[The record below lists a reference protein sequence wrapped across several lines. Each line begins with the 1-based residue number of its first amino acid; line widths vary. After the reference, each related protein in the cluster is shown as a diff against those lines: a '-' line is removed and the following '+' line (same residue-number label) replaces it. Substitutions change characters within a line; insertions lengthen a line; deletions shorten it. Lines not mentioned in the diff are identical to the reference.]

1 LGGKR
6 YPEEFKIEA
15 VKQVTDRGYKIG
27 EIATSLFYPSYQAP
41 KLLPN
46 ESEADFQSGLQSLL
60 SELDNPSPLAVALVS
75 QLNESLWWIRR
86 HTVDKELLLHEAMA
100 RLLSKAGDHW
110 DTYDYHKVSKALEH
124 CLNGSADKDEEAW
137 IDEILAES
145 KLTLSDL
152 RVRAFKDAARHIKMV
167 DDLIHRQH
175 QTIRH
180 LQRRIDSIDYK
191 SRLIKRMDL
200 ELAALESKQSAKGA
214 LTLDDKSS

>member
-1 LGGKR
+1 MLYNAHFGI
-6 YPEEFKIEA
+6 YVDVAMPIED
-15 VKQVTDRGYKIG
+15 KSK
-27 EIATSLFYPSYQAP
+27 SLLPFLSSP

-46 ESEADFQSGLQSLL
+46 ESEAEFQSGLQSLL

-100 RLLSKAGDHW
+100 RILSKGGIYTK
-110 DTYDYHKVSKALEH
+110 TYDNSKVSEALENY
-124 CLNGSADKDEEAW
+124 LDGSAGKDEAEW
-137 IDEILAES
+137 IRDILTES
-145 KLTLSDL
+145 KVTLSDL

-180 LQRRIDSIDYK
+180 LQRSIDSIDYK

-200 ELAALESKQSAKGA
+200 ELLALESKQPVKGA
-214 LTLDDKSS
+214 LTLDDQRS

>member
-1 LGGKR
+1 ML
-6 YPEEFKIEA
+6 YNIHFSIDVDIFMP
-15 VKQVTDRGYKIG
+15 VDYKVS
-27 EIATSLFYPSYQAP
+27 SLLPFLSSP

-46 ESEADFQSGLQSLL
+46 ESEAEFQSGLQSLL
-60 SELDNPSPLAVALVS
+60 SELDNSSPLAVALVS
-75 QLNESLWWIRR
+75 QLNESLWWIKR

-100 RLLSKAGDHW
+100 RLLSKAGNHW
-110 DTYDYHKVSKALEH
+110 DTYDNHKVSEALERY
-124 CLNGSADKDEEAW
+124 LNGGADKDEAAW

-152 RVRAFKDAARHIKMV
+152 RVRAFKDAAKHIKMV

-180 LQRRIDSIDYK
+180 LQRSIDSIDYK

-200 ELAALESKQSAKGA
+200 ELAALEPKQSVKEVSSLDAKP
-214 LTLDDKSS
+214 S